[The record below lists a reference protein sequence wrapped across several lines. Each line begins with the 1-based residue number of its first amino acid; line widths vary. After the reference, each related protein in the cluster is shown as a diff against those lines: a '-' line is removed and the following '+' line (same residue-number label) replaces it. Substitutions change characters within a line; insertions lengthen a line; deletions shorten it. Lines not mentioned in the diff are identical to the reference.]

1 MQCKRDIEK
10 DGEVGGAQ
18 LAVVVA
24 MGCAPPEEL
33 VKRKKK
39 KKMWDFL
46 SRVGTGSI
54 PSVDLWVKFCLVLF
68 CFVGDSFGFDG
79 VSCSDSDQS
88 PSLSLTHGF
97 GV

>member
-39 KKMWDFL
+39 K
-46 SRVGTGSI
+46 
-54 PSVDLWVKFCLVLF
+54 
-68 CFVGDSFGFDG
+68 
-79 VSCSDSDQS
+79 
-88 PSLSLTHGF
+88 
-97 GV
+97 

>member
-39 KKMWDFL
+39 KKCGLFSPEWELEVSLLWICGL
-46 SRVGTGSI
+46 SFV
-54 PSVDLWVKFCLVLF
+54 WF
-68 CFVGDSFGFDG
+68 CFVLLGILLDSMVFL
-79 VSCSDSDQS
+79 VVTQTSH
-88 PSLSLTHGF
+88 PLSL
-97 GV
+97 

>member
-39 KKMWDFL
+39 KKNVGFFL
-46 SRVGTGSI
+46 PSGNWKYPFCGSVG
-54 PSVDLWVKFCLVLF
+54 
-68 CFVGDSFGFDG
+68 
-79 VSCSDSDQS
+79 
-88 PSLSLTHGF
+88 
-97 GV
+97 